1 MFYNA
6 PIATI
11 IFAATIGLSLY
22 TLYKNQALIG
32 KLILHPYSLVRE
44 RRWYTLITSGMI
56 HGDLSHLLFN
66 MMTFYFFAFRLETIV
81 GSVEFLIIY
90 FGSMVLADVSTIKK
104 NRDNPHYRS
113 LGASGAISG
122 VLFSAILYVPDSS
135 IMLFFIPIG
144 IPAPIFGLLYLAY
157 CYYAAKKS
165 QDLINHEAHFWGA
178 LTGVVLTVAMQPA
191 VLPYFIE
198 RVFG

>member
-1 MFYNA
+1 MYENA
-6 PIATI
+6 PMAMI
-11 IFAATIGLSLY
+11 IFLSTIGLSLY
-22 TLYKNQALIG
+22 TLYRNQALIG

-66 MMTFYFFAFRLETIV
+66 MLTFYFFAFKLETIIGPLDFV
-81 GSVEFLIIY
+81 VIY
-90 FGSMVLADVSTIKK
+90 FGSMVLADVSTIMK
-104 NRDNPHYRS
+104 NKNNTHYRS

-135 IMLFFIPIG
+135 IMLLFFPIG

-165 QDLINHEAHFWGA
+165 HDYINHEAHFWGA
-178 LTGVVLTVAMQPA
+178 LTGVVLTIAMQPA

-198 RVFG
+198 RVF

>member
-1 MFYNA
+1 MFENA
-6 PIATI
+6 PMAMI
-11 IFAATIGLSLY
+11 IFLSTIGLSLY
-22 TLYKNQALIG
+22 TLYRNQALIG

-66 MMTFYFFAFRLETIV
+66 MLTFYFFAFRLETIV
-81 GSVEFLIIY
+81 GSLDFVVIY
-90 FGSMVLADVSTIKK
+90 FGSMVLADVSTIMK
-104 NRDNPHYRS
+104 NKNNPHYRS

-135 IMLFFIPIG
+135 IMLLFFPIG

-165 QDLINHEAHFWGA
+165 HDYINHEAHFWGA
-178 LTGVVLTVAMQPA
+178 LTGVVLTIAMQPA

-198 RVFG
+198 RVF

>member
-1 MFYNA
+1 MYENA
-6 PIATI
+6 PMAMI
-11 IFAATIGLSLY
+11 IFLSTIGLSLY
-22 TLYKNQALIG
+22 TLYRNQALIG

-66 MMTFYFFAFRLETIV
+66 MLTFYFFAFKLETIIGPLDFV
-81 GSVEFLIIY
+81 VIY
-90 FGSMVLADVSTIKK
+90 FGSMVLADVSTIMK
-104 NRDNPHYRS
+104 NKNNPHYRS

-135 IMLFFIPIG
+135 IMLLFFPIG

-165 QDLINHEAHFWGA
+165 HDYINHEAHFWGA
-178 LTGVVLTVAMQPA
+178 LTGVVLTIAMQPA

-198 RVFG
+198 RVF